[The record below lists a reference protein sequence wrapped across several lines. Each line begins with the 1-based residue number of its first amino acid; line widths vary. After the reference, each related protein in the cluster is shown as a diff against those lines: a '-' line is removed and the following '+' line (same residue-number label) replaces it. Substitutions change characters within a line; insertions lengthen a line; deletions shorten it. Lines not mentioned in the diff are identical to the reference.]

1 MAMTV
6 LLLDP
11 ADGGFCL
18 REAFLSNLATLG
30 VTSVALVRDERALGI
45 VLEGWMFDPAQSA
58 EAAANAV
65 GVRPRPRTLRPLVH
79 MAVSGWSAAPSAT
92 ERSEKA

>member
-1 MAMTV
+1 MAITV

-18 REAFLSNLATLG
+18 REAFLANLSRLG
-30 VTSVALVRDERALGI
+30 VTSVALVRDERAVGI
-45 VLEGWMFDPAQSA
+45 VLEGWTFDPAQSA
-58 EAAANAV
+58 EAAAAAV
-65 GVRPRPRTLRPLVH
+65 GIGRRARTLRPVVH
-79 MAVSGWSAAPSAT
+79 LAVSDWPAAPSTT